1 MMETLN
7 VADRTRVDGDTYAV
21 LKEFERRM
29 ELVVQG
35 DTHFMKEIE
44 GNHLQHLVA
53 MKAYI
58 LELD

>member
-1 MMETLN
+1 
-7 VADRTRVDGDTYAV
+7 
-21 LKEFERRM
+21 M

-58 LELD
+58 L